1 LLDAD
6 TEGKNP
12 DYVARGL
19 KAALHNDRVSDEAKE
34 SVAER
39 LQEMGVDVP
48 EYETSSG
55 DIVAEEEYVA
65 EEESVSNDTVT
76 AKGATLNPNQERGM
90 CLHTSCS
97 TGMNSRSQCLR

>member
-1 LLDAD
+1 LFDAD

-55 DIVAEEEYVA
+55 DIIAVEEYVA
-65 EEESVSNDTVT
+65 EEESVSNDSVT
-76 AKGATLNPNQERGM
+76 AKGATLHPNQERGM
-90 CLHTSCS
+90 
-97 TGMNSRSQCLR
+97 